1 MKNALRLTAL
11 AIALAIA
18 YPYGLAHAQ
27 SSTEPPQ
34 TAPSGPAWLGVML
47 AQDAGPHGGVMVR
60 RVMPGSPAMQ
70 AGIVAGM
77 EIVSL
82 NSVVP
87 TSSEHFVQLV
97 SATGSGA
104 VAVLAIY
111 DRPEPL
117 EIRLAARPPRGFS
130 FADAMVG
137 QPLPALRVD
146 DVHSEQPVE
155 LRPEVMPPVTVV
167 EFWATWCGPCA
178 MALPAMHDLRNRF
191 PNEQLRIVSISDE
204 DPATLLAHLSRAPM
218 SWYVGSD
225 PASDVIGELWVD
237 SYPTWMVV
245 DAQGT
250 IVAVERGADGVQR
263 VQQTVDRLLM
273 VRP

>member
-1 MKNALRLTAL
+1 M
-11 AIALAIA
+11 ALAIA
-18 YPYGLAHAQ
+18 YPYGMAIAQ
-27 SSTEPPQ
+27 SATGPTNS
-34 TAPSGPAWLGVML
+34 ASSGPAWLGVML
-47 AQDAGPHGGVMVR
+47 AQDVGPHGGVMVR

-70 AGIVAGM
+70 AGMAAGM
-77 EIVSL
+77 EVVSL

-87 TSSEHFVQLV
+87 TSPEHFVQLV
-97 SATGSGA
+97 SATGAAA
-104 VAVLAIY
+104 VAALVIY

-117 EIRLAARPPRGFS
+117 EVRLAARPPRGFS

-137 QPLPALRVD
+137 QPLPVLRVD

-155 LRPEVMPPVTVV
+155 LRLDVMPPVTVI

-178 MALPAMHDLRNRF
+178 MALPAMHELRNRF
-191 PNEQLRIVSISDE
+191 SNEQLRMVSISDE
-204 DPATLLAHLSRAPM
+204 DPTTLLTHLSSAPM

-250 IVAVERGADGVQR
+250 IVAVARGADGVQR
-263 VQQTVDRLLM
+263 VQQMVDRLLLA
-273 VRP
+273 RP